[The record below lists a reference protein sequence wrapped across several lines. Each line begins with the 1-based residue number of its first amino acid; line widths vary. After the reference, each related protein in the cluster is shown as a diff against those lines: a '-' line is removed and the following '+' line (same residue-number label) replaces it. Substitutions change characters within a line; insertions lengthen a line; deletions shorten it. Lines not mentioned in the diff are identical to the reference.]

1 MTKRKYV
8 ELEAIRKIAH
18 YGIAPET
25 IYSLEPTI
33 EIIEINSD
41 MVNVFTTDET
51 EVDGVVICKLKFSIR
66 ASEQEQYPNFN
77 LYVYCTLEQATK
89 NMKLIG
95 KELTALAEECNAA
108 NNVEQDE
115 NTVE

>member
-8 ELEAIRKIAH
+8 EIEAIRKIAH
-18 YGIAPET
+18 YDSSDT
-25 IYSLEPTI
+25 YYTLEPTI

-41 MVNVFTTDET
+41 MVNVFTDDET
-51 EVDGVVICKLKFSIR
+51 DVNGVVVCKLKFSIR
-66 ASEQEQYPNFN
+66 ANEQERYPNFN
-77 LYVYCTLEQATK
+77 LYIYCTLDQATK
-89 NMKLIG
+89 NIKLIG
-95 KELTALAEECNAA
+95 KELMALAEECNAA

>member
-1 MTKRKYV
+1 MVKRKYIEV
-8 ELEAIRKIAH
+8 EAIRKIAH

-25 IYSLEPTI
+25 VYSLEPTV

-51 EVDGVVICKLKFSIR
+51 DVDGVIVCKLRFSIR
-66 ASEQEQYPNFN
+66 TSEQEHYPNFN

-95 KELTALAEECNAA
+95 KELIALTEEYNTA

-115 NTVE
+115 NTME